1 MSSPSSP
8 KSLSPLRLTALTA
21 SSAVTTMKAAP
32 DPGSASREDGEH
44 HAHPAALADAAAKR
58 SGRPASGRPG
68 RRSASRSGSS
78 PSASRLGGRVRLVG
92 CV

>member
-32 DPGSASREDGEH
+32 GPGSAS
-44 HAHPAALADAAAKR
+44 PAEVSMTPIPQR
-58 SGRPASGRPG
+58 SQTRRRCSGRPASGSSGPPQREQKRIVA
-68 RRSASRSGSS
+68 RRSR
-78 PSASRLGGRVRLVG
+78 
-92 CV
+92 